1 MAPIAARTPET
12 AARATGG
19 KSTTSF
25 IRDRISGG
33 SSSTHYAIKERHVI
47 LLVASV
53 IGNSIIKVY
62 ATPHKSLCQE
72 NLACKNLR
80 LNMKI

>member
-19 KSTTSF
+19 RSTTSF

-47 LLVASV
+47 LLIA
-53 IGNSIIKVY
+53 IDNSIIKVY
-62 ATPHKSLCQE
+62 ATLHKSLCQP
-72 NLACKNLR
+72 LHAR
-80 LNMKI
+80 I